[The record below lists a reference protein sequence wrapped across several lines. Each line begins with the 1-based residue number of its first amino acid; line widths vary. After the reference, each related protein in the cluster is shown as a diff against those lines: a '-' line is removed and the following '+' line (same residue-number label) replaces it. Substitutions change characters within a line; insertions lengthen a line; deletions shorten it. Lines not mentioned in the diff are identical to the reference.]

1 MVARNKMAIE
11 KSYFSTYGWEISDAY
26 YKIGEDFFQ
35 LDNNL
40 YEADIFIYRNEQK
53 RNDNENDY
61 LRHNKMKFT
70 IDRSSFD
77 ENKTELE
84 NFKTQGY
91 EHLKT
96 LTKSFVNDSIDV

>member
-1 MVARNKMAIE
+1 
-11 KSYFSTYGWEISDAY
+11 
-26 YKIGEDFFQ
+26 
-35 LDNNL
+35 
-40 YEADIFIYRNEQK
+40 
-53 RNDNENDY
+53 
-61 LRHNKMKFT
+61 MKFT